1 MSIRSVSR
9 FSGVFFSAFCVLA
22 ACSSHNSVVAG
33 NDGGSN
39 ATCGSASSEPV
50 DNDFCKSC
58 TPVSGSTCT
67 TSRPIDACCTY
78 VQAPTKELA
87 RGTGLHYFSSD
98 TATVDL
104 GCLAAAPAGGTSQM
118 VTLAGYVKL
127 FASGNDSQGV
137 KVEVY
142 TEGPNHD
149 GALGNLVGSFTT
161 SNSDTADP
169 PQMPLPT
176 WSTKCPAE
184 GCKLRTYFVANV
196 PTETPL
202 IIKTSD
208 ASGSGQWSDLYD
220 YNIYISNAGVKATSD
235 VPGTGIA
242 GFPTSGSFFEYDASS
257 VAATDVNT
265 VASAAGGLTVKPDK
279 GVIAGEVHDCGDV
292 RLSGATVDTDAAHD
306 GPLFY
311 FNTNESDPT
320 PDQSR
325 GPQGLGTSNLGLFGA
340 LNLATG
346 TPIHVSAVGN
356 SGGQTVLL
364 GTYTVQVFPGAVTAL
379 SFRGR
384 RPFQK

>member
-1 MSIRSVSR
+1 LIGFALAAS
-9 FSGVFFSAFCVLA
+9 CVLF
-22 ACSSHNSVVAG
+22 ACSSKNAVVSS
-33 NDGGSN
+33 NDGG
-39 ATCGSASSEPV
+39 AVCGGAPPADS
-50 DNDFCKSC
+50 DFCSTC
-58 TPVSGSTCT
+58 TPANGATCT

-78 VQAPTKELA
+78 VQAPTQEIA
-87 RGTGLHYFSSD
+87 RGTGLHYFSSND
-98 TATVDL
+98 PTLDV
-104 GCLAAAPAGGTSQM
+104 GCLASPPVAGASQN

-142 TEGPNHD
+142 TEGTG

-161 SNSDTADP
+161 SSDDTADP

-176 WSTKCPAE
+176 WSTKCPDG
-184 GCKLRTYFVANV
+184 GCKLRTYYVANV

-208 ASGSGQWSDLYD
+208 ATQSGLWSDLYD
-220 YNIYISNAGVKATSD
+220 YNVYIADTALVTTSPVPTAGIS
-235 VPGTGIA
+235 
-242 GFPTSGSFFEYDASS
+242 GFPSSGSFYEYDADS

-265 VASAAGGLTVKPDK
+265 VASAAGGLTVAPDK

-292 RLSGATVDTDAAHD
+292 RLSGATVDTDATHD

-325 GPQGLGTSNLGLFGA
+325 GPGGLGTSNLGLFGA

-346 TPIHVSAVGN
+346 TPIKVSAVGKIN
-356 SGGQTVLL
+356 GTTTLL
-364 GTYTVQVFPGAVTAL
+364 GTYTVQVYAGAVTAL

-384 RPFQK
+384 RPSQK

>member
-1 MSIRSVSR
+1 MALRTASR
-9 FSGVFFSAFCVLA
+9 FVGLLLGASCVLL
-22 ACSSHNSVVAG
+22 ACSSKNAVVSGDAG
-33 NDGGSN
+33 AQCGGAAPADS
-39 ATCGSASSEPV
+39 
-50 DNDFCKSC
+50 DFCSTC
-58 TPVSGSTCT
+58 TPANGATCT

-78 VQAPTKELA
+78 VQSPTQEVT
-87 RGTGLHYFSSD
+87 RGTGLHYFSSND
-98 TATVDL
+98 ATLDV
-104 GCLAAAPAGGTSQM
+104 GCLATPPTAGASQM
-118 VTLAGYVKL
+118 ITLTGYVKL

-142 TEGPNHD
+142 NEGPQ
-149 GALGNLVGSFTT
+149 GALGSLVGSYTT
-161 SNSDTADP
+161 SGVDAADP

-176 WSTKCPAE
+176 WSTKCPQD
-184 GCKLRTYFVANV
+184 GCKLRTYFIANV

-208 ASGSGQWSDLYD
+208 ATQSGQWSDLYD
-220 YNIYISNAGVKATSD
+220 YNVYIADTATATASP
-235 VPGTGIA
+235 VPGTGIT
-242 GFPTSGSFFEYDASS
+242 GFPASGTFAEYDAST

-265 VASAAGGLTVKPDK
+265 VASAAGGLTVAPDK

-292 RLSGATVDTDAAHD
+292 RISGATVDTDATHD

-325 GPQGLGTSNLGLFGA
+325 GPGGLGTSNLGLFGA

-346 TPIHVSAVGN
+346 TPIHVSAVGKVN
-356 SGGQTVLL
+356 GATTLL
-364 GTYTVQVFPGAVTAL
+364 GTYTVQVYAGAVTAL

-384 RPFQK
+384 RPSQK